1 MSIPGDT
8 CTRMFVTVLLKIA
21 KTGPNPNVYQQNKQ
35 FTVYTHSELHTAKRT
50 IGICNNMNATQT
62 CYLQESQKQKIL
74 KNKQNESVVRRL
86 LMY

>member
-1 MSIPGDT
+1 M
-8 CTRMFVTVLLKIA
+8 RMFVTVLLKIA
-21 KTGPNPNVYQQNKQ
+21 KTGPNPNVYPQNKQ
-35 FTVYTHSELHTAKRT
+35 FMVYPHSGLHTAKRT
-50 IGICNNMNATQT
+50 IGICNNMDTTQT